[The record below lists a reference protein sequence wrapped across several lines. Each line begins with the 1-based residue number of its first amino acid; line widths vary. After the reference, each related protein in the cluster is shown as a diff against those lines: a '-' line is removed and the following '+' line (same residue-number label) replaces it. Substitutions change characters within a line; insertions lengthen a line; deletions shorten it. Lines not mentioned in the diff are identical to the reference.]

1 MKTCTL
7 ALALTAVL
15 TTFANLA
22 LADGYPAQP
31 GVNGPSNVSS
41 NANILDGSVNG
52 QLRQDQTQ
60 GQQQRND
67 SHNTAISA
75 PSQGQRQDNVAVGGQ
90 GGSFNSASTN
100 RSYTM
105 FGPQANAYR
114 SGDCAGDAD
123 GISLYSIFGGIGFS
137 HADESETCRIMG
149 TIQMTC
155 ATATSLV
162 QTGAILAQNN
172 QLNAVGLKILGQA
185 TDMVQQC
192 VQQMQAN
199 PIALQ
204 LRAAYGRNIVGTPVS
219 SSDD

>member
-1 MKTCTL
+1 MKQHFF
-7 ALALTAVL
+7 ALIIAAVL
-15 TTFANLA
+15 STYASFAVA
-22 LADGYPAQP
+22 
-31 GVNGPSNVSS
+31 NGPSNNSENV
-41 NANILDGSVNG
+41 NILDGHVSG
-52 QLRQDQTQ
+52 QLGQEQ
-60 GQQQRND
+60 GQQQGQGQHQVND

-75 PSQGQRQDNVAVGGQ
+75 PTQGQQQDNVAVGGT
-90 GGSFNSASTN
+90 GGNLNMSSNDKVSN

-105 FGPQANAYR
+105 FGPQANAFR

-123 GISLYSIFGGIGFS
+123 GISLYSIFGGIGYS

-155 ATATSLV
+155 TTANGLV

-172 QLNAVGLKILGQA
+172 QLNATGQRILAQA
-185 TDMVQQC
+185 VDMVAQC

-204 LRAAYGRNIVGTPVS
+204 LRAAYGKHIVGNEPVEI
-219 SSDD
+219 DD